1 VWVAGGTLDALG
13 LQPSQDV
20 SHDQRVPLA
29 VLTRDIQFR
38 GAISDFHAHRA
49 LIKAADYD
57 PLVLRSNPDNT
68 YGDGNNFEA
77 RPRLRTDR
85 SLRTANMEMLHL
97 TCSLHKALSR
107 AAGGNKGCRRPVGCC
122 SRRGSF
128 AAAGQGRGGCGGGPR
143 TRRAATQA
151 SRAAAQ
157 ALDVPGAH
165 PGVDGPACT
174 QASGCKRLRQAEYRK
189 RLPIHPVWAGCY
201 RAAMRRCE
209 RAPCASLARA
219 RGSVRSARGGI
230 LGGPAHL
237 PICRPRRSGTRPACR
252 ASRRS
257 TWAHSCSAGRW
268 MLRFRRALAHLAG
281 PRVHA
286 SAWWHDPDLFPSASA
301 LLASPTYTHV
311 NVTS

>member
-1 VWVAGGTLDALG
+1 MAVWLWTAGGTLDALG
-13 LQPSQDV
+13 LQPLQVV

-49 LIKAADYD
+49 LIKAADCD
-57 PLVLRSNPDNT
+57 PLVLRSNPDDT

-77 RPRLRTDR
+77 RPRSHTDQ

-151 SRAAAQ
+151 SHAAAQ

-165 PGVDGPACT
+165 PGVDGPACA
-174 QASGCKRLRQAEYRK
+174 QASGCKRQRRDECPETLAHSPTLGWLLQGSDEEVR
-189 RLPIHPVWAGCY
+189 AGAACEPCSRTRV
-201 RAAMRRCE
+201 RAQ
-209 RAPCASLARA
+209 RA
-219 RGSVRSARGGI
+219 RRHFGRPCSFADLPAEALWDSPSMQGLSPVD
-230 LGGPAHL
+230 LGPL
-237 PICRPRRSGTRPACR
+237 VQRREVDAAVQACPG
-252 ASRRS
+252 A
-257 TWAHSCSAGRW
+257 TDW
-268 MLRFRRALAHLAG
+268 
-281 PRVHA
+281 
-286 SAWWHDPDLFPSASA
+286 
-301 LLASPTYTHV
+301 PTCPCV
-311 NVTS
+311 CLVAQP